1 MEAKHTTDKMIEI
14 KYKQDSDGNQDV
26 HIGKSNF

>member
-14 KYKQDSDGNQDV
+14 KYKQDSEGNQDV
-26 HIGKSNF
+26 HIGKSII